1 MISSQQLTYTY
12 PGSNPLVFP
21 DFQCNA
27 SDILLLLGA
36 SGAGK
41 TTLLHLLGGILSIQK
56 GSIKI
61 EGTQLEKLSPSAAD
75 QFRGQ
80 HIGIV
85 FQQNHFVE
93 SLNAAENIYLAQTL
107 AGRPRDKKRVSDLFS
122 KLNIADKATSQ
133 VKDLSQ
139 GEKQRL
145 AIARAFVN
153 APRLILADEPTSALD
168 DGNCDE
174 VIKLLKDQAAESGS
188 ALIVV
193 THDNRLKDI
202 IPNRIILEKQ

>member
-1 MISSQQLTYTY
+1 MITSQQLTYTY
-12 PGSNPLVFP
+12 PGSSPLVFP

-61 EGTQLEKLSPSAAD
+61 EGTQLEKLSPAAAD

-122 KLNIADKATSQ
+122 KLNIADKATSK

-174 VIKLLKDQAAESGS
+174 VIKLLKDQSAESGS

>member
-1 MISSQQLTYTY
+1 MITSQQLSYTY
-12 PGSNPLVFP
+12 PDSKPLVFP

-56 GSIKI
+56 GSIQI
-61 EGTQLEKLSPSAAD
+61 EGTHLEKLSPSEAD

-93 SLNAAENIYLAQTL
+93 SLNAAENIYLAQSL
-107 AGRPRDKKRVSDLFS
+107 AGRPRDKKRVSDLFG
-122 KLNIADKATSQ
+122 KLNIADKEASQ

-153 APRLILADEPTSALD
+153 APKLILADEPTSALD

-174 VIKLLKDQAAESGS
+174 VIKLLKDQASESGS

>member
-1 MISSQQLTYTY
+1 MITSQQLSYTY
-12 PGSNPLVFP
+12 PGSPPLVFP

-41 TTLLHLLGGILSIQK
+41 TTLLHLLGGILSVQK
-56 GSIKI
+56 GSIRI
-61 EGTQLEKLSPSAAD
+61 EGTHIEKLSPAEAD
-75 QFRGQ
+75 RFRGQ

-93 SLNAAENIYLAQTL
+93 SLNASENVYLAQSL
-107 AGRPRDKKRVSDLFS
+107 AGKPINKTRVSDLFA
-122 KLNIADKATSQ
+122 KLNITDKATSR

-153 APRLILADEPTSALD
+153 GPKLILADEPTSALD
-168 DGNCDE
+168 DANCDE
-174 VIKLLKDQAAESGS
+174 VIQLLRSQAAESGS

-193 THDNRLKDI
+193 THDNRLKDS

>member
-1 MISSQQLTYTY
+1 MITSHDISYTY
-12 PGSNPLVFP
+12 PGGKPLVFP
-21 DFQCNA
+21 DFQCQA

-41 TTLLHLLGGILSIQK
+41 TTLLHLLGGILSVQK
-56 GSIKI
+56 GSIRI
-61 EGTQLEKLSPSAAD
+61 EETQIEKLSPAETD
-75 QFRGQ
+75 RFRGQ

-93 SLNAAENIYLAQTL
+93 SLNASENVYLAQSL
-107 AGRPRDKKRVSDLFS
+107 AGKPVDKKKVSELFT
-122 KLNIADKATSQ
+122 KLNIADQATSR

-153 APRLILADEPTSALD
+153 NPKLILADEPTSALD
-168 DGNCDE
+168 DANCDE
-174 VIKLLKDQAAESGS
+174 VLQLLRSQSIESGS

-193 THDNRLKDI
+193 THDNRLKDS